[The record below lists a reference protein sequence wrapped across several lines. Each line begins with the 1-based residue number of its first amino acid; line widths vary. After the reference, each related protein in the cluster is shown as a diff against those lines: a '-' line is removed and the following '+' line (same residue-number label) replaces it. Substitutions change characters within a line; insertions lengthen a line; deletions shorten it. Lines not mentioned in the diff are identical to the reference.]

1 MTATGVPWARWN
13 TRIVKI
19 VETALTYV
27 WTLPAAAGGAAGHT
41 GTALLYALEI
51 KSYRYNV
58 LRSLC
63 VGDTVRLRLL
73 ETPQLVG

>member
-27 WTLPAAAGGAAGHT
+27 WTLA
-41 GTALLYALEI
+41 
-51 KSYRYNV
+51 S
-58 LRSLC
+58 
-63 VGDTVRLRLL
+63 RLL
-73 ETPQLVG
+73 NYYNANRTDNVPIGVHCICMVQCHNTTSVR

>member
-27 WTLPAAAGGAAGHT
+27 WTLP
-41 GTALLYALEI
+41 
-51 KSYRYNV
+51 
-58 LRSLC
+58 
-63 VGDTVRLRLL
+63 
-73 ETPQLVG
+73 ETS